1 VQTGSIVVELN
12 STWTAQWYQTA
23 SGTQRADAW
32 AERLRYFAALSE
44 LLRELV
50 KGDRPPQPA
59 AARQLLQIAPRGL
72 VSEVARRAHFAAHE
86 TLYKR
91 FRPDWEGPIAR
102 WAGNDDTVKPR
113 SALVAEAKI
122 VSFWPYRDGVV
133 RLADKPDVLLQD
145 VAEAYLLALAEWASD
160 DIPLAACRPAGPPAC
175 MAEDMAAI
183 AALWLRRAR
192 SGRMTGVPRPGA
204 HSESRDRER
213 DLLAGKAGQLER
225 LAGSVVRRLLEKPE
239 LPAAKAVEGVHDDL
253 GRLLADPADPVADQ
267 LARAAAQLS
276 ERLARPLADDPPVTP
291 QQARRLLA
299 TLAPLTARLSA
310 IAELAGPSGICGL
323 RPVRQPRR

>member
-1 VQTGSIVVELN
+1 MSSIVAGLN

-50 KGDRPPQPA
+50 TGDRPQQQAP
-59 AARQLLQIAPRGL
+59 ARQLLQIAPRGL

-102 WAGNDDTVKPR
+102 WAGSDDTVKPR

-122 VSFWPYRDGVV
+122 VSFWPYREGVV
-133 RLADKPDVLLQD
+133 RLADKPDVPLQE

-175 MAEDMAAI
+175 MAEDMAVI
-183 AALWLRRAR
+183 AALWLHRAT
-192 SGRMTGVPRPGA
+192 SGRMIAAPRPGVPA
-204 HSESRDRER
+204 DLRDRER

-225 LAGSVVRRLLEKPE
+225 LAASVVRRLLENPD
-239 LPAAKAVEGVHDDL
+239 LPAVRAVEAVRDDL
-253 GRLLADPADPVADQ
+253 GRVLADPSDPVIDQ
-267 LARAAAQLS
+267 LARTAAQLS
-276 ERLARPLADDPPVTP
+276 ERLARPSAGPPVTP
-291 QQARRLLA
+291 RQARRLLA
-299 TLAPLTARLSA
+299 ALAPLVAQLSA
-310 IAELAGPSGICGL
+310 ITAELAVPPAWDASGKRG
-323 RPVRQPRR
+323 